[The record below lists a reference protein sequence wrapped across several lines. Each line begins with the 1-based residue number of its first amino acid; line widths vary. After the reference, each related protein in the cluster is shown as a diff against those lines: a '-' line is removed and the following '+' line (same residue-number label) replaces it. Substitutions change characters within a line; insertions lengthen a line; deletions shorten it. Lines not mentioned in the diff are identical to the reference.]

1 MSLSSPVGMPTTPV
15 GEHDAPEDQLISS
28 TRRFWSRF
36 FANKVAVVGLA
47 FIAAMAVIAIFA
59 GQLAPHSETDTF
71 ARVNSTPYGSH
82 WLGTDFIGRD
92 ILSRLMYGTRA
103 SFQVSFLTVGMATLA
118 AVPIGLIAGYF
129 GGRVDSVIM
138 RIMDAGFAFP
148 PLILALTV
156 ASLLGKGSLFNMSLA
171 LAIVFVPG
179 FVRLLR
185 GQVLAVREETFI
197 EASRSLG
204 AGHFRM
210 IRRHIFPNVAS
221 PLIVQL
227 ALALGYALLA
237 EAGLSFIGLG
247 VQPPGASWGGMLNQ
261 AYGQIF
267 SASWPLIVPGVTI
280 ALTVLA
286 FNVIADG
293 LRDALG
299 RERFKS
305 ES

>member
-1 MSLSSPVGMPTTPV
+1 MPTAPI
-15 GEHDAPEDQLISS
+15 GEHDAPANVLISS

-36 FANKVAVVGLA
+36 FANKVAVAGLA
-47 FIAAMAVIAIFA
+47 FIVAMVVAAIFA
-59 GQLAPHSETDTF
+59 NVLAPHSETETF
-71 ARVNSTPYGSH
+71 SRVNSTPYGSH
-82 WLGTDFIGRD
+82 WLGTDAIGRD
-92 ILSRLMYGTRA
+92 ILSRLMFGARA
-103 SFQVSFLTVGMATLA
+103 SLQVSFLTVGMAALA
-118 AVPIGLIAGYF
+118 AVPIGLVAGYF

-138 RIMDAGFAFP
+138 RIVDAGFTFP
-148 PLILALTV
+148 PLILALVV
-156 ASLLGKGSLFNMSLA
+156 ASLLGRGSLFNMSIA

-185 GQVLAVREETFI
+185 GPVLAIREETFI

-204 AGHFRM
+204 AGHVRM

-237 EAGLSFIGLG
+237 EAGLSYLGLG
-247 VQPPGASWGGMLNQ
+247 VQPPGASWGGMLHD
-261 AYGQIF
+261 AYASIF
-267 SASWPLIVPGVTI
+267 TSSWPLIVPGVTI

-305 ES
+305 DA